1 MHKGPQPNLFD
12 HWANAILQ
20 LLLLKSFKLEYTH
33 VFYWIKYHSMTYFG
47 LICKLDEVSWYDLWS
62 ITYDVWSIT
71 YEVSRMKYHVW
82 SITYEVSHMKYH
94 IWIITYEVSR
104 MKYEVSRMTYEV
116 SHMTNEVS
124 RYHGIG
130 WSITVWL
137 TYFGL
142 IWIKANK

>member
-71 YEVSRMKYHVW
+71 YEVSRMKYQVWSITYEVLRMKYHVW
-82 SITYEVSHMKYH
+82 SITYELSRIKYHVWSMKYHVWRMKYH
-94 IWIITYEVSR
+94 IWR
-104 MKYEVSRMTYEV
+104 MKYHVITV
-116 SHMTNEVS
+116 LDEVS
-124 RYHGIG
+124 RYD
-130 WSITVWL
+130 WL
-137 TYFGL
+137 ILDWFG
-142 IWIKANK
+142 